1 MLEMKQCK
9 YQQALSPEFIFPP
22 QKTYYIENMKAE
34 IWINT
39 QIHQITTYSSV
50 TVLKDLRY

>member
-1 MLEMKQCK
+1 MKQCK

-34 IWINT
+34 ICINT